1 MKQTTHEKIIQGAL
15 TELASNPAA
24 SLDEI
29 AEAAGVGRATLYR
42 HFESRPVLMR
52 ALLLSSSE
60 KMDAVTDPILQGN
73 RPALERLDRL
83 VKAIIPLGA
92 SLKIA
97 VFDPFCKFLPEYGVK
112 LEEINEK
119 MRQFAR
125 EMKSEGVVAPEIP
138 DAWVAASLEKLLF
151 TAWEKI
157 QSGDIA
163 TNDAADLVLR
173 TFLNGNGPS
182 EYAHLGNHGRG
193 EDTVADSGKETA
205 K

>member
-1 MKQTTHEKIIQGAL
+1 MKTTTHEKIIQGAL
-15 TELASNPAA
+15 TALATNPLS

-29 AEAAGVGRATLYR
+29 ADAVGVGRATLYR
-42 HFESRPVLMR
+42 YFESRPVLMR
-52 ALLLSSSE
+52 ALVIYSSE
-60 KMDAVTDPILQGN
+60 KMDAVTEPIFQSD
-73 RPALERLDRL
+73 RPAGEKLEQL
-83 VKAIIPLGA
+83 VRAIIPLGA

-97 VFDPFCKFLPEYGVK
+97 VFDPFCKFLPEYGAKVA
-112 LEEINEK
+112 EINEE
-119 MRQFAR
+119 MRQFAH

-163 TNDAADLVLR
+163 TNDAPDLVLR
-173 TFLNGNGPS
+173 TFLAGNGPS
-182 EYAHLGNHGRG
+182 EYGYLKNRGRG
-193 EDTVADSGKETA
+193 EEPVTQNGKETV

>member
-1 MKQTTHEKIIQGAL
+1 MKESTQEKIIQGAL
-15 TELASNPAA
+15 TALAINPLS

-29 AEAAGVGRATLYR
+29 ADAAGVGRATLYR

-52 ALLLSSSE
+52 ALLLYSSE
-60 KMDAVTDPILQGN
+60 KMDAVTEPILQSN
-73 RPALERLDRL
+73 QPAIERVKQL

-97 VFDPFCKFLPEYGVK
+97 VFDPFCKFLPEYDAKVA
-112 LEEINEK
+112 EINEK
-119 MRQFAR
+119 MRRFAR
-125 EMKSEGVVAPEIP
+125 ELKSEGVAAPEIP
-138 DAWVAASLEKLLF
+138 DAWIAASLEKLLF

-173 TFLNGNGPS
+173 TFLKGNGPS
-182 EYAHLGNHGRG
+182 DYNHSKSRG
-193 EDTVADSGKETA
+193 GSENPATDNGKETA